1 MGEKVYGICGTN
13 KCRKEVVP
21 KENIQQ
27 LYSGLMN
34 FEARSDGTLQAVIFL
49 ELPSGWTIEDTH
61 ILSAQC
67 RYTGHFDEYMPM
79 EFPGDGLTG
88 SVRLERVA
96 LNAPANGNGVWCI
109 VEAESNAFTIAD
121 KIEFSVLVM
130 RYTG

>member
-27 LYSGLMN
+27 LYSGLIY
-34 FEARSDGTLQAVIFL
+34 FEALSDGTLQAAAFL
-49 ELPSGWTIEDTH
+49 QLPSEWTIEDTH

-67 RYTGHFDEYMPM
+67 RYTGYPNDYMPM
-79 EFPGDGLTG
+79 EFLEDGLTG
-88 SVRLERVA
+88 SVRLEYVA
-96 LNAPANGNGVWCI
+96 LNAPDNGNGVWCI
-109 VEAESNAFTIAD
+109 VESEPNAFTTAD

>member
-13 KCRKEVVP
+13 KCRKEVVA

-27 LYSGLMN
+27 LYSGLMY
-34 FEARSDGTLQAVIFL
+34 FEAQSDGTLRAAIFL
-49 ELPSGWTIEDTH
+49 QLPSEWTIEDTH

-88 SVRLERVA
+88 SVRLERVT
-96 LNAPANGNGVWCI
+96 LNAPDNGNGVWCI
-109 VEAESNAFTIAD
+109 VKAEPNAFTIAD